1 MAKKP
6 PPVPMLKGEKLV
18 VPHFDEE
25 TGRVVYKVLF
35 DPLPEP
41 KPSPPTA
48 TAKRAMIVA
57 IVRRD
62 FPRRS
67 LPNIATIHRHI
78 RDLAWNKECARQKP
92 PVKLGAPGR
101 DTITYALQD
110 AGLLKPKPR
119 AKPLTK

>member
-35 DPLPEP
+35 DPLPKP

-48 TAKRAMIVA
+48 TAKRAMIVN

-62 FPRRS
+62 FPS
-67 LPNIATIHRHI
+67 GGPAHYCRHS
-78 RDLAWNKECARQKP
+78 P
-92 PVKLGAPGR
+92 S
-101 DTITYALQD
+101 Y
-110 AGLLKPKPR
+110 PR
-119 AKPLTK
+119 